1 MNPDTTVAVSNQFH
15 LVVTPYHGEDS
26 QHLQDLIYKTLADS
40 KIACDVHIHKVASFF
55 SEAPRRNLT
64 FGNVLEALKAG
75 WTARLPHWSDDV
87 RIVLQ
92 RPDENSKMTHP
103 YLYVESRYGCVPW
116 KETFVELLSECWEI
130 APYEPLHVEPSCCC
144 PDPEDVPDACD
155 EETAPAE

>member
-1 MNPDTTVAVSNQFH
+1 MNQAPPPFCDPMRSHVLFSTETPEDAQKLVDIVSGNTVCDGLPKCTYKFLETPRKHVS
-15 LVVTPYHGEDS
+15 
-26 QHLQDLIYKTLADS
+26 
-40 KIACDVHIHKVASFF
+40 F
-55 SEAPRRNLT
+55 SYA
-64 FGNVLEALKAG
+64 LEALKSG
-75 WTARLPHWSDDV
+75 WMARLPHWSDDV

-144 PDPEDVPDACD
+144 CPDPEDAPDACD

>member
-1 MNPDTTVAVSNQFH
+1 MFCSPMRNYVLFATETPEEAQQLMDAFMKTVET
-15 LVVTPYHGEDS
+15 VTPSYAYKLIEDPRKNLS
-26 QHLQDLIYKTLADS
+26 FSYALA
-40 KIACDVHIHKVASFF
+40 
-55 SEAPRRNLT
+55 
-64 FGNVLEALKAG
+64 ALKSG
-75 WTARLPHWSDDV
+75 WMARLPHWSDDV

-116 KETFVELLSECWEI
+116 KETFVELLSDSWEI
-130 APYEPLHVEPSCCC
+130 APYEPLHVEPSCCCC